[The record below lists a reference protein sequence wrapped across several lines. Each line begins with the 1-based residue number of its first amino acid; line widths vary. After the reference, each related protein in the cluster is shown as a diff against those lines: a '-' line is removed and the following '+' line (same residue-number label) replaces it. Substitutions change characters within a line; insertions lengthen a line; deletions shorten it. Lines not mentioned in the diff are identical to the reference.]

1 MKVLIVYGHPNPNS
15 FNHAI
20 LEEFTKGLKD
30 GGHTYEVI
38 DLYAMKF
45 NPVFGMEDYN
55 FFAHETVLEDILEEM
70 DFKGM
75 IMNVVGRRPFG
86 FIKKT
91 MAKRWME
98 GKTLSEIAMEIGKH
112 KPKDILEHQEKVAN
126 ADALVYIF
134 PVIWNNFPAIFLGW
148 MQRVIQ
154 YGFAYLMDEKGW
166 HGDVDGRIS
175 LLKHKKALIINTTFF
190 KEKDMKERGFHDA
203 MEKIMDE
210 WSLKYPGIK
219 NVEHVYFYSVI
230 SVGEETRKG
239 YLQRAYQLGKE
250 LELYPKTGPVKNM
263 VFWPCTLSANC
274 SANCRGVKSPS
285 ELCGRNSLYSSRHI
299 SIFSR
304 ASSIDKN
311 QFTFRHSSRKVP
323 LNDSIIA

>member
-1 MKVLIVYGHPNPNS
+1 MKVLVVYAHPNPDS

-20 LEEFTKGLKD
+20 LENFTKGLKD

-38 DLYAMKF
+38 DLYATKF
-45 NPVFGMEDYN
+45 NPVFDMEDYN
-55 FFAHETVLEDILEEM
+55 FFAHETVPEDILEEM

-75 IMNVVGRRPFG
+75 IMSVVGRGPFG
-86 FIKKT
+86 FIKKA

-98 GKTLSEIAMEIGKH
+98 KKSLSEIAMEIGKH
-112 KPKDILEHQEKVAN
+112 KPKDVLEHQEMVAN

-148 MQRVIQ
+148 LQRVIQ
-154 YGFAYLMDEKGW
+154 YGFAYIMDEKGW

-175 LLKHKKALIINTTFF
+175 LLKQKKALIINTTFF
-190 KEKDMKERGFHDA
+190 REKDMKERGFHDA

-210 WSLKYPGIK
+210 WSLKYPGIQ

-250 LELYPKTGPVKNM
+250 
-263 VFWPCTLSANC
+263 F
-274 SANCRGVKSPS
+274 
-285 ELCGRNSLYSSRHI
+285 
-299 SIFSR
+299 
-304 ASSIDKN
+304 
-311 QFTFRHSSRKVP
+311 
-323 LNDSIIA
+323 